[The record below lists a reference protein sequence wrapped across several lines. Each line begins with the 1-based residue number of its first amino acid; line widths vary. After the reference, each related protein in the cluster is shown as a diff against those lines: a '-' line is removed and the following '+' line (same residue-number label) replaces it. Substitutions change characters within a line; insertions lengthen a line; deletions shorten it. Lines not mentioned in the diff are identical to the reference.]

1 MSARHP
7 IALRLALLAGSGLA
21 LSLAFSPFPLRFLS
35 LVALIPLLWIIETE
49 SPARVFRYGSFFGA
63 TFAMFHLWWF
73 WTLVVPVEPVTRV
86 LLDIGVVL
94 LFGVLGL
101 IVGLFALAAK
111 KLGIWWSPLIW
122 AALEWL
128 RSQSDMGF
136 PWGLLGTSLTPY
148 VPLIQSAS
156 IIGVYGLSALVVLIN
171 LLTWR
176 CIAGARRAL
185 FVPLLAVSVLAPLA
199 FGLARLRPAETWFR
213 VGIVQPNVSPLEKGE
228 ASVRETTWADM
239 LRMSHE
245 AVAQGASLLVYPET
259 SSLVD
264 IERPSA
270 FRDSL
275 QQMADASGTY
285 ILTGSP
291 AFHATEYLNATALIE
306 PHRTLNQLYYKL
318 HLAPFSERFPF
329 VRSVP
334 FLRNIMTR
342 DMGDAGNGVEFK
354 VFSAALASQG
364 SGGHGSMGSG
374 QNPGTPEP
382 CKTETLKPETL
393 KPSSPVHFCT
403 PICFEGIFPELTRQ
417 FADRGAE
424 LIVNVTNDG
433 WFRKTPGPYQ
443 HCELM
448 IMRAVENGLP
458 FVRSANNGI
467 SLVADPYGRVL
478 KQTPLFVATS
488 LVQDVP
494 KPLAPTFYRRNGD
507 QFAYAS
513 LLLTAILTLVRLAR
527 AIFRRRPRP
536 LPPSP

>member
-1 MSARHP
+1 MMPALTVRHP
-7 IALRLALLAGSGLA
+7 TAFRLTLLAASALA
-21 LSLAFSPFPLRFLS
+21 LSFAFSPFPLRFLS

-49 SPARVFRYGSFFGA
+49 PAARAFRYGVFFGA
-63 TFAMFHLWWF
+63 VFFMFHLWWL
-73 WTLVVPVEPVTRV
+73 WTLVVPVEPVTRI

-101 IVGLFALAAK
+101 FVGLFALAAK

-128 RSQSDMGF
+128 RSQSEMGF

-156 IIGVYGLSALVVLIN
+156 IIGVYGISALVVLMN

-176 CIAGARRAL
+176 IIAGRKRAV
-185 FVPLLAVSVLAPLA
+185 FVPLLAASVLIPLG
-199 FGLARLRPAETWFR
+199 FGLARIRPNPTWFR
-213 VGIVQPNVSPLEKGE
+213 VGIIQPNVSPLDKGE
-228 ASVRETTWADM
+228 PSVRDATWADM

-245 AVAQGASLLVYPET
+245 AVAQDASLLVYPET
-259 SSLVD
+259 ASLVD
-264 IERPSA
+264 IERSSS

-275 QQMADASGTY
+275 QQMADTSGTF

-306 PHRTLNQLYYKL
+306 PHRSLTQLYYKL

-329 VRSVP
+329 VRSIP

-342 DMGDAGNGVEFK
+342 DMGDAGSGVEFK
-354 VFSAALASQG
+354 VFEAMLKEDPGGRGLLPTPYSQ
-364 SGGHGSMGSG
+364 
-374 QNPGTPEP
+374 
-382 CKTETLKPETL
+382 L
-393 KPSSPVHFCT
+393 PSVRFCT

-417 FADRGAE
+417 FAVRGAE

-448 IMRAVENGLP
+448 LMRATENGLP

-478 KQTPLFVATS
+478 KRTPLFVSTS

-494 KPLAPTFYRRNGD
+494 RPLSPTFYRRFGD

-513 LLLTAILTLVRLAR
+513 LLITAILTLIRLGTV
-527 AIFRRRPRP
+527 IFRRRP
-536 LPPSP
+536 SPTA

>member
-1 MSARHP
+1 MMPARHP
-7 IALRLALLAGSGLA
+7 TAFRLTLLAGSALA
-21 LSLAFSPFPLRFLS
+21 LSFAFSPFPLRFLS

-49 SPARVFRYGSFFGA
+49 PASRAFRYGVFFGA
-63 TFAMFHLWWF
+63 VFFAFHLWWL
-73 WTLVVPVEPVTRV
+73 WTLVVPVEPVTRI
-86 LLDIGVVL
+86 LLDVGVVL
-94 LFGVLGL
+94 LFVVLGL
-101 IVGLFALAAK
+101 FVGLFALAAK

-128 RSQSDMGF
+128 RSQSEMGV

-156 IIGVYGLSALVVLIN
+156 IVGVYGISALVVLMN

-176 CIAGARRAL
+176 IIANRKRAV
-185 FVPLLAVSVLAPLA
+185 FVPLLAASVLIPLG
-199 FGLARLRPAETWFR
+199 FGLARIRPNQTWFR
-213 VGIVQPNVSPLEKGE
+213 VGIVQPNVSPLDKGE
-228 ASVRETTWADM
+228 ISIRDSTWADM

-245 AVAQGASLLVYPET
+245 AVARDAVLLVYPET
-259 SSLVD
+259 ASLVD
-264 IERPSA
+264 IERSSS

-275 QQMADASGTY
+275 QQMADASGTC
-285 ILTGSP
+285 ILTGSS

-306 PHRTLNQLYYKL
+306 PHRSLTQLYYKM

-342 DMGDAGNGVEFK
+342 DMGDAGSGTEFK
-354 VFSAALASQG
+354 VFDALLKNRDQG
-364 SGGHGSMGSG
+364 IEESGNQEKTLESR
-374 QNPGTPEP
+374 NPGVLE
-382 CKTETLKPETL
+382 
-393 KPSSPVHFCT
+393 SSPLVHFCT
-403 PICFEGIFPELTRQ
+403 PICFEAIFPDLLQRFTS
-417 FADRGAE
+417 RGAD

-448 IMRAVENGLP
+448 LMRATENGVP

-478 KQTPLFVATS
+478 KRTPLFVSTS

-494 KPLAPTFYRRNGD
+494 KPLAPTFYRKYGD

-513 LLLTAILTLVRLAR
+513 LLITAALVLIRLGIAV
-527 AIFRRRPRP
+527 FRRKPRRLTP
-536 LPPSP
+536 GS

>member
-1 MSARHP
+1 MMPARHP
-7 IALRLALLAGSGLA
+7 TAFRLTLLAGSALA
-21 LSLAFSPFPLRFLS
+21 LSFAFSPFPLRFLS

-49 SPARVFRYGSFFGA
+49 PASRAFRYGVFFGA
-63 TFAMFHLWWF
+63 VFFMFHLWWL
-73 WTLVVPVEPVTRV
+73 WTLVVPVEPVTRI
-86 LLDIGVVL
+86 LLDVGVVL

-101 IVGLFALAAK
+101 FIGLFALAAK

-128 RSQSDMGF
+128 RSQSEMGF

-156 IIGVYGLSALVVLIN
+156 IVGVYGISALVVLIN

-176 CIAGARRAL
+176 IIAGRKRAV
-185 FVPLLAVSVLAPLA
+185 FVSLLAASVLIPLG
-199 FGLARLRPAETWFR
+199 FGLARIRPNQTWFR
-213 VGIVQPNVSPLEKGE
+213 VGIVQPNVSPLDKGDP
-228 ASVRETTWADM
+228 SVRDATWADM

-245 AVAQGASLLVYPET
+245 AVARDAVLLVYPET
-259 SSLVD
+259 ASLVD
-264 IERPSA
+264 IERSSS

-275 QQMADASGTY
+275 QQMADTSGTF

-306 PHRTLNQLYYKL
+306 PHRPLTQVYYKL

-342 DMGDAGNGVEFK
+342 DMGDAGSGTEFK
-354 VFSAALASQG
+354 VFRAELPHGVAL
-364 SGGHGSMGSG
+364 
-374 QNPGTPEP
+374 
-382 CKTETLKPETL
+382 
-393 KPSSPVHFCT
+393 FCT
-403 PICFEGIFPELTRQ
+403 PICFEAIFPDLLQRFTS
-417 FADRGAE
+417 RGAD

-448 IMRAVENGLP
+448 LMRATENGVP

-467 SLVADPYGRVL
+467 SLVVDPYGRVL
-478 KQTPLFVATS
+478 KRTPLFVSTS

-494 KPLAPTFYRRNGD
+494 RPLNPTFFRKYGD

-513 LLLTAILTLVRLAR
+513 LLITAILTLVRLGTV
-527 AIFRRRPRP
+527 IFRRRPA
-536 LPPSP
+536 SV

>member
-1 MSARHP
+1 MMPALAARHP
-7 IALRLALLAGSGLA
+7 TAFRLALLAFSALA
-21 LSLAFSPFPLRFLS
+21 LSFAFSPFPLRFLS
-35 LVALIPLLWIIETE
+35 LVALIPLLWIVETE
-49 SPARVFRYGSFFGA
+49 PASRAFRYGVFFGA
-63 TFAMFHLWWF
+63 VFFMFHLWWL
-73 WTLVVPVEPVTRV
+73 WTLVVPVEPVTRI
-86 LLDIGVVL
+86 LLDVGVVL

-101 IVGLFALAAK
+101 FVGLFALAAK

-128 RSQSDMGF
+128 RSQSEMGV

-148 VPLIQSAS
+148 VPLIQSAC
-156 IIGVYGLSALVVLIN
+156 IIGVYGVSALVVLMN

-176 CIAGARRAL
+176 VIVSRRRAA
-185 FVPLLAVSVLAPLA
+185 FVPLLAVSVLSAAGFRACPDAPDQA
-199 FGLARLRPAETWFR
+199 WFR
-213 VGIVQPNVSPLEKGE
+213 VGIVQPNVSPLDKGDP
-228 ASVRETTWADM
+228 SVRDSVWADM

-245 AVAQGASLLVYPET
+245 AVARDAVLLVYPET
-259 SSLVD
+259 ASLVD
-264 IERPSA
+264 IERSSS

-275 QQMADASGTY
+275 QQMADASGTC
-285 ILTGSP
+285 ILTGSS
-291 AFHATEYLNATALIE
+291 AFHANEYLNATALIE
-306 PHRTLNQLYYKL
+306 PHRPLTQLYYKL

-354 VFSAALASQG
+354 VFRARTAPA
-364 SGGHGSMGSG
+364 
-374 QNPGTPEP
+374 PG
-382 CKTETLKPETL
+382 
-393 KPSSPVHFCT
+393 VVRFCT

-417 FADRGAE
+417 FAARGAE

-478 KQTPLFVATS
+478 KRTPLFVATS
-488 LVQDVP
+488 PVQDVP
-494 KPLAPTFYRRNGD
+494 KPLAPTFFRRNGD

-513 LLLTAILTLVRLAR
+513 LLITLVLVLIRLAR
-527 AIFRRRPRP
+527 AICRRKPRS

>member
-1 MSARHP
+1 MPARHP
-7 IALRLALLAGSGLA
+7 TAFRLSLLAVSALA
-21 LSLAFSPFPLRFLS
+21 LSFAFSPFPLRFLS
-35 LVALIPLLWIIETE
+35 LVALVPLLWIVETE
-49 SPARVFRYGSFFGA
+49 SPVRAFRYGWFFGA
-63 TFAMFHLWWF
+63 MFAMFHLWWL
-73 WTLVVPVEPVTRV
+73 WTLVVPVEPVTRI
-86 LLDIGVVL
+86 LLDVGVVL

-101 IVGLFALAAK
+101 FTGLFALAAK

-156 IIGVYGLSALVVLIN
+156 IVGVYGISALVVLIN

-176 CIAGARRAL
+176 CFGSRKRAV
-185 FVPLLAVSVLAPLA
+185 FVPLLAVSVVAPLA
-199 FGLARLRPAETWFR
+199 FGLARMRPTEKWFR
-213 VGIVQPNVSPLEKGE
+213 VGIVQPNVSPLDKGD
-228 ASVRETTWADM
+228 ARHRDATWTEM
-239 LRMSHE
+239 LRMSRE
-245 AVAQGASLLVYPET
+245 AVAQDAVLLVYPET
-259 SSLVD
+259 ASLVD
-264 IERPSA
+264 IERPSP

-275 QQMADASGTY
+275 QRMADTSGVF

-291 AFHATEYLNATALIE
+291 AFHPTEYLNATALIE
-306 PHRTLNQLYYKL
+306 PHRPLTQLYYKL

-354 VFSAALASQG
+354 VFAATLESRGAGVQGTEG
-364 SGGHGSMGSG
+364 SGK
-374 QNPGTPEP
+374 PETLKP
-382 CKTETLKPETL
+382 ETLKPETL
-393 KPSSPVHFCT
+393 KPSSLVRFCT

-417 FADRGAE
+417 FAARGAE

-478 KQTPLFVATS
+478 KRTPLFVATS
-488 LVQDVP
+488 LVKDVP
-494 KPLAPTFYRRNGD
+494 KPLPPTFFRRNGD

-513 LLLTAILTLVRLAR
+513 VAITMVLTLVRLLVAL
-527 AIFRRRPRP
+527 FRPRKR
-536 LPPSP
+536 LT